1 MITQNSANNAWKLN
15 WNNGN
20 VNNNNKDNN
29 NYVRAVCEFCILTIL
44 KRNIVGKITLEEV
57 FEAYFECRRNKRN
70 TYNALNFEVDYMQNC
85 VDLYRKLTDGTYC
98 IGKSIAFIVTR
109 PKLREVFAADFRDRI
124 IHHLLAIK
132 FTDILEDEMTD
143 KAYACR
149 KGKGTDY
156 GIADVKKEIERV
168 SDNYTKEA
176 WVLKCDIQ
184 GFFMSINRSILYSLL
199 ENVIRGKYHGDDIE
213 WWLWLWKK
221 VVLHD
226 PTKNCVRVGDLSL
239 WDKLPANKSLFTCGD
254 GKGLPIGNLPSQL
267 LANLLLSQFDK
278 LMIERVGK
286 DGGYGRYVDDFLIIS
301 RDKKSLLNILQES
314 RDYLLKELGL
324 TLHPRKV
331 SLQRAA
337 SGVRFTGAL
346 IRPGRM
352 LPNIRTIE
360 HLYDVIDMFGMESD
374 PKREVLRRYASRINS
389 LMGVLVHYN
398 TYNIRRK
405 AWTMMPYK
413 DRVFCV
419 NMKKIR
425 IMNKYK
431 T

>member
-1 MITQNSANNAWKLN
+1 MKFEKEYVTIEEVYDAYYDCCKHKGSTPGCIEYQMNYIANNYQLYIDLN
-15 WNNGN
+15 SMTYEIS
-20 VNNNNKDNN
+20 KSK
-29 NYVRAVCEFCILTIL
+29 AFC
-44 KRNIVGKITLEEV
+44 
-57 FEAYFECRRNKRN
+57 
-70 TYNALNFEVDYMQNC
+70 
-85 VDLYRKLTDGTYC
+85 
-98 IGKSIAFIVTR
+98 VTR
-109 PKLREVFAADFRDRI
+109 PKLREVFCADFRDRI

-132 FTDILEDEMTD
+132 FTDILEGEMTD

-149 KGKGTDY
+149 VGKGTDY
-156 GIADVKKEIERV
+156 GIADVKKQIKLV

-176 WVLKCDIQ
+176 WVLKCDLQ
-184 GFFMSINRSILYSLL
+184 GFFMSINRSLLYSLL
-199 ENVIRGKYHGDDIE
+199 EKVIREKYHGGDID
-213 WWLWLWKK
+213 WWMWLWKK

-226 PTKNCVRVGDLSL
+226 PTKDCVRVGDLSL
-239 WDKLPANKSLFTCGD
+239 WDKLPANKSLFTCGE
-254 GKGLPIGNLPSQL
+254 GIGLPIGNPPSHI
-267 LANLLLSQFDK
+267 LANLLMSAFDK
-278 LMIERVGK
+278 WVLSRIGK
-286 DGGYGRYVDDFLIIS
+286 SGGYGRYVDDFVVIS
-301 RDKKSLLNILQES
+301 RDKKLLLNILQES
-314 RDYLLKELGL
+314 RNYLLEELGL

-331 SLQRAA
+331 SLQRAS

-346 IRPGRM
+346 IRPDRT
-352 LPNIRTIE
+352 LPNSRTVE
-360 HLYDVIDMFGMESD
+360 HLYDVIDKFGMMSD
-374 PKREVLRRYASRINS
+374 PKGEVIQRYVNRINS

>member
-1 MITQNSANNAWKLN
+1 MKFEREYVTINEVYDAYYDCCKHKGSTPGCIEYQMNYIANNYQLYIDLN
-15 WNNGN
+15 SMTYEIS
-20 VNNNNKDNN
+20 KSK
-29 NYVRAVCEFCILTIL
+29 AFC
-44 KRNIVGKITLEEV
+44 
-57 FEAYFECRRNKRN
+57 
-70 TYNALNFEVDYMQNC
+70 
-85 VDLYRKLTDGTYC
+85 
-98 IGKSIAFIVTR
+98 VTR
-109 PKLREVFAADFRDRI
+109 PKLREVFCADFRDRI

-132 FTDILEDEMTD
+132 FTDILEGEMTD

-149 KGKGTDY
+149 AGKGTDY

-176 WVLKCDIQ
+176 WVLKCDLQ
-184 GFFMSINRSILYSLL
+184 GFFMSINRSLLYSLL
-199 ENVIRGKYHGDDIE
+199 ENVIRKKYHGSDIE
-213 WWLWLWKK
+213 WWLWLWRK
-221 VVLHD
+221 VFLHD

-239 WDKLPANKSLFTCGD
+239 WDKLPANKSLFTCGE
-254 GKGLPIGNLPSQL
+254 GKGLPIGNPPSHI
-267 LANLLLSQFDK
+267 LANLLMSAFDK
-278 LMIERVGK
+278 WVLSRIGK
-286 DGGYGRYVDDFLIIS
+286 SGGYGRYVDDFVVIS
-301 RDKKSLLNILQES
+301 RDKKLLLNILQES
-314 RDYLLKELGL
+314 RGYLLEELGL

-331 SLQRAA
+331 SLQMAS

-346 IRPGRM
+346 IRPGRT
-352 LPNIRTIE
+352 LPNSRTVE
-360 HLYDVIDMFGMESD
+360 HLYDVIDKFGMMSD
-374 PKREVLRRYASRINS
+374 PKGEVLQRYVNRINS

>member
-1 MITQNSANNAWKLN
+1 MEYEISKSKA
-15 WNNGN
+15 
-20 VNNNNKDNN
+20 
-29 NYVRAVCEFCILTIL
+29 FC
-44 KRNIVGKITLEEV
+44 
-57 FEAYFECRRNKRN
+57 
-70 TYNALNFEVDYMQNC
+70 
-85 VDLYRKLTDGTYC
+85 
-98 IGKSIAFIVTR
+98 VTR
-109 PKLREVFAADFRDRI
+109 PKLREVFCADFRDRI

-132 FTDILEDEMTD
+132 FTDILEGEMTD

-149 KGKGTDY
+149 AGKGTDY
-156 GIADVKKEIERV
+156 GIADVKKQIKRV

-176 WVLKCDIQ
+176 WVLKCDLQ
-184 GFFMSINRSILYSLL
+184 GFFMSINRSLLYRLL
-199 ENVIRGKYHGDDIE
+199 ENVIRKKYHGSDIE

-221 VVLHD
+221 VFLHD
-226 PTKNCVRVGDLSL
+226 PTRNCVRVGDLSL
-239 WDKLPANKSLFTCGD
+239 WDKLPANKSLFTCGE
-254 GKGLPIGNLPSQL
+254 GIGLPIGNLPSQL

-278 LMIERVGK
+278 LMIERVGR
-286 DGGYGRYVDDFLIIS
+286 DGGYGRYVDDFVVIS
-301 RDKKSLLNILQES
+301 RDKKSLLNILKEA
-314 RDYLLKELGL
+314 RNYLLEELGL

-331 SLQRAA
+331 SLQKAS

-346 IRPGRM
+346 IRPGRT
-352 LPNIRTIE
+352 LPNSRTVE
-360 HLYDVIDMFGMESD
+360 HLYDVIDKFGMMSD
-374 PKREVLRRYASRINS
+374 PKCEVLQRYVNRINS
-389 LMGVLVHYN
+389 LIGVIAHYN

>member
-1 MITQNSANNAWKLN
+1 MKFEREYVTIDEVYDAYYDCCKHKGSTPGCIEYQMNYIANNYQLYIDLN
-15 WNNGN
+15 SMIYEIS
-20 VNNNNKDNN
+20 KSK
-29 NYVRAVCEFCILTIL
+29 AFC
-44 KRNIVGKITLEEV
+44 
-57 FEAYFECRRNKRN
+57 
-70 TYNALNFEVDYMQNC
+70 
-85 VDLYRKLTDGTYC
+85 
-98 IGKSIAFIVTR
+98 VTR
-109 PKLREVFAADFRDRI
+109 PKLREVFCADFRDRI

-149 KGKGTDY
+149 AGKGTDY
-156 GIADVKKEIERV
+156 GIADVKKQIKRV

-176 WVLKCDIQ
+176 WVLKCDLQ
-184 GFFMSINRSILYSLL
+184 GFFMSINRLLLYSIL
-199 ENVIRGKYHGDDIE
+199 EKVIRKKYHGDDIE

-226 PTKNCVRVGDLSL
+226 PTKNCIRVGDLSL
-239 WDKLPANKSLFTCGD
+239 WNKLPANKSLFTCGY

-278 LMIERVGK
+278 LMIDRVGE
-286 DGGYGRYVDDFLIIS
+286 DGGYGRYVDDFVVIS
-301 RDKKSLLNILQES
+301 RDKKLLLNILQES
-314 RDYLLKELGL
+314 RGYLLKEFGL

-331 SLQRAA
+331 SLQRV
-337 SGVRFTGAL
+337 SIGVRFTGAL
-346 IRPGRM
+346 IRPGRT
-352 LPNIRTIE
+352 LSNSRTVE
-360 HLYDVIDMFGMESD
+360 HLYDVIDKFGMMSD
-374 PKREVLRRYASRINS
+374 PKCEVLQRYVNRINS

-405 AWTMMPYK
+405 AWAMMPYK

>member
-1 MITQNSANNAWKLN
+1 MKFEREYVTIDEVYDAYYDCCKHKGSTPGCIEYQMNYIANNYQLYIDLN
-15 WNNGN
+15 SM
-20 VNNNNKDNN
+20 K
-29 NYVRAVCEFCILTIL
+29 YEISKSKAFC
-44 KRNIVGKITLEEV
+44 
-57 FEAYFECRRNKRN
+57 
-70 TYNALNFEVDYMQNC
+70 
-85 VDLYRKLTDGTYC
+85 
-98 IGKSIAFIVTR
+98 VTR
-109 PKLREVFAADFRDRI
+109 PKLREVFCADFRDRI

-149 KGKGTDY
+149 VGKGTDY
-156 GIADVKKEIERV
+156 GIADVKKQIKRV

-176 WVLKCDIQ
+176 WVLKCDLQ
-184 GFFMSINRSILYSLL
+184 GFFMSINRSLLYSIL
-199 ENVIRGKYHGDDIE
+199 EKVIRKKYHGDDIE
-213 WWLWLWKK
+213 WWLCIWKK

-226 PTKNCVRVGDLSL
+226 PTKNCIKVGDLSL
-239 WDKLPANKSLFTCGD
+239 WNKLPKNKSLFTCGK
-254 GKGLPIGNLPSQL
+254 GVGLPIGNLPSQL

-278 LMIERVGK
+278 LMIDRVGK
-286 DGGYGRYVDDFLIIS
+286 DGGYGRYVDDFVVIS
-301 RDKKSLLNILQES
+301 RDKKLLLNILQES
-314 RDYLLKELGL
+314 RSYLLKELGL
-324 TLHPRKV
+324 TLHPRKI
-331 SLQRAA
+331 SLQRVS

-346 IRPGRM
+346 IRPGRT
-352 LPNIRTIE
+352 LPNSRTVE
-360 HLYDVIDMFGMESD
+360 HLYDVIDKFGMMSD
-374 PKREVLRRYASRINS
+374 PKCEVLQRYVNRINS

-398 TYNIRRK
+398 TYNVRRK

>member
-1 MITQNSANNAWKLN
+1 MKFRREYVTIDEVYDAYYDCCKHKGSTPGCIEYQMNYIANNYQLYIDLN
-15 WNNGN
+15 SMEYEIS
-20 VNNNNKDNN
+20 KSK
-29 NYVRAVCEFCILTIL
+29 AFC
-44 KRNIVGKITLEEV
+44 
-57 FEAYFECRRNKRN
+57 
-70 TYNALNFEVDYMQNC
+70 
-85 VDLYRKLTDGTYC
+85 
-98 IGKSIAFIVTR
+98 VTR
-109 PKLREVFAADFRDRI
+109 PKLREVFCADFRDRI

-132 FTDILEDEMTD
+132 FTDILEGEMTD

-149 KGKGTDY
+149 AGKGTDY
-156 GIADVKKEIERV
+156 GIADVKKQIKRV

-176 WVLKCDIQ
+176 WVLKCDLQ
-184 GFFMSINRSILYSLL
+184 GFFMSINRSLLYRLL
-199 ENVIRGKYHGDDIE
+199 EKVIREKYNGDDIE

-226 PTKNCVRVGDLSL
+226 PTRNCVRVGDLSL
-239 WDKLPANKSLFTCGD
+239 WDKLPANKSLFTCGE
-254 GKGLPIGNLPSQL
+254 GNGLPIGNLPSQL

-286 DGGYGRYVDDFLIIS
+286 DGGYGRYVDDFLVIS
-301 RDKKSLLNILQES
+301 KDKKLLLNILQES
-314 RDYLLKELGL
+314 RGYLLKELGL

-346 IRPGRM
+346 IRPGRTR
-352 LPNIRTIE
+352 PNSRTVE
-360 HLYDVIDMFGMESD
+360 HLYDVIDKFGMMPD
-374 PKREVLRRYASRINS
+374 PKGEVLKRYVNRINS
-389 LMGVLVHYN
+389 LIGVLVHYN
-398 TYNIRRK
+398 TYNVRRK
-405 AWTMMPYK
+405 AWSMIPHK

>member
-1 MITQNSANNAWKLN
+1 MEYEISKSKA
-15 WNNGN
+15 
-20 VNNNNKDNN
+20 
-29 NYVRAVCEFCILTIL
+29 FC
-44 KRNIVGKITLEEV
+44 
-57 FEAYFECRRNKRN
+57 
-70 TYNALNFEVDYMQNC
+70 
-85 VDLYRKLTDGTYC
+85 
-98 IGKSIAFIVTR
+98 VTR
-109 PKLREVFAADFRDRI
+109 PKLREVFCADFRERI

-149 KGKGTDY
+149 AGKGTDY

-176 WVLKCDIQ
+176 WVLKCDLQ
-184 GFFMSINRSILYSLL
+184 GFFMSINRSLLYRLL
-199 ENVIRGKYHGDDIE
+199 ENVIRGKYNESDIE

-226 PTKNCVRVGDLSL
+226 PTKDCVRVGDLSL
-239 WDKLPANKSLFTCGD
+239 WDKLPKNKSLFTCGE
-254 GKGLPIGNLPSQL
+254 GVGLPIGNIPSQL

-278 LMIERVGK
+278 LMIDRVGE
-286 DGGYGRYVDDFLIIS
+286 DGGYGRYVDDFVVIS
-301 RDKKSLLNILQES
+301 RDKKLLLNILQES
-314 RDYLLKELGL
+314 RNYLLKELGL

-346 IRPGRM
+346 IRPDRM

-360 HLYDVIDMFGMESD
+360 HLYDVIDKFGMMSD
-374 PKREVLRRYASRINS
+374 PKGEVLLRYVNRINS
-389 LMGVLVHYN
+389 LMGVLAHYDSL
-398 TYNIRRK
+398 NIRRK
-405 AWTMMPYK
+405 AWSMMPHK

-419 NMKKIR
+419 DMKKIK
-425 IMNKYK
+425 IKNKFK
-431 T
+431 K

>member
-1 MITQNSANNAWKLN
+1 MTIGEVYDAYYDCCKHKGSTPGCIEYQMNYIANNYQLYIDLN
-15 WNNGN
+15 SM
-20 VNNNNKDNN
+20 VYEISKSK
-29 NYVRAVCEFCILTIL
+29 AFC
-44 KRNIVGKITLEEV
+44 
-57 FEAYFECRRNKRN
+57 
-70 TYNALNFEVDYMQNC
+70 
-85 VDLYRKLTDGTYC
+85 
-98 IGKSIAFIVTR
+98 VTR
-109 PKLREVFAADFRDRI
+109 PKLREVFCAAFRDRI
-124 IHHLLAIK
+124 VHHLLAIK
-132 FTDILEDEMTD
+132 FADILESEMTD

-149 KGKGTDY
+149 VGKGTDY
-156 GIADVKKEIERV
+156 GIADVKKQIKRV

-176 WVLKCDIQ
+176 WVLKCDLQ
-184 GFFMSINRSILYSLL
+184 GFFMSINRSLLYRLL
-199 ENVIRGKYHGDDIE
+199 EKVIREKYHGGDIE

-239 WDKLPANKSLFTCGD
+239 WDKLPANKSLFTCGE
-254 GKGLPIGNLPSQL
+254 GIGLPIGNLPSQL

-278 LMIERVGK
+278 LMIDRVGE
-286 DGGYGRYVDDFLIIS
+286 DGGYGRYVDDFVVIS

-314 RDYLLKELGL
+314 RGYLLEELGL

-331 SLQRAA
+331 SLQRAS

-346 IRPGRM
+346 IRPGRT
-352 LPNIRTIE
+352 LPNSRTVE
-360 HLYDVIDMFGMESD
+360 HLYDVIDKFGMMSD
-374 PKREVLRRYASRINS
+374 PKCEVLQRYVNRINS

-405 AWTMMPYK
+405 AWTMIPYK

>member
-1 MITQNSANNAWKLN
+1 MKFGREYVTIDEVYDAYYDCCKHKGSTPGCIEYQMNYIANNYQLYIDLN
-15 WNNGN
+15 SM
-20 VNNNNKDNN
+20 K
-29 NYVRAVCEFCILTIL
+29 YEISKSKAFC
-44 KRNIVGKITLEEV
+44 
-57 FEAYFECRRNKRN
+57 
-70 TYNALNFEVDYMQNC
+70 
-85 VDLYRKLTDGTYC
+85 
-98 IGKSIAFIVTR
+98 VTR
-109 PKLREVFAADFRDRI
+109 PKLREVFCADFRDRI

-132 FTDILEDEMTD
+132 FTDMLESEMTD

-149 KGKGTDY
+149 AGKGTDY
-156 GIADVKKEIERV
+156 GIADVKKQIKRV

-176 WVLKCDIQ
+176 WVLKCDLQ
-184 GFFMSINRSILYSLL
+184 GFFMSINRSLLYSLL
-199 ENVIRGKYHGDDIE
+199 EKVIRKKYHGSDIE

-221 VVLHD
+221 VLLHD

-239 WDKLPANKSLFTCGD
+239 WDKLPANKSLFTCGE
-254 GKGLPIGNLPSQL
+254 GIGLPIGNPPSHIL
-267 LANLLLSQFDK
+267 SNLLMSAFDK
-278 LMIERVGK
+278 WVLSRIGK
-286 DGGYGRYVDDFLIIS
+286 NGGYGRYVDDFVVIS
-301 RDKKSLLNILQES
+301 RNKNLLLNMLQEA
-314 RDYLLKELGL
+314 RNYLLEELGL

-331 SLQRAA
+331 SLQRAS

-360 HLYDVIDMFGMESD
+360 HLYDVIDKFGIMPD
-374 PKREVLRRYASRINS
+374 PKGEVLKRYVNRINS

>member
-1 MITQNSANNAWKLN
+1 MDMKFEREYVTIDEVYDAYYDCCKHKGSTPGCIEYQMNYIANNYQLYIDLN
-15 WNNGN
+15 SMTYEIS
-20 VNNNNKDNN
+20 KSK
-29 NYVRAVCEFCILTIL
+29 AFC
-44 KRNIVGKITLEEV
+44 
-57 FEAYFECRRNKRN
+57 
-70 TYNALNFEVDYMQNC
+70 
-85 VDLYRKLTDGTYC
+85 
-98 IGKSIAFIVTR
+98 VTR
-109 PKLREVFAADFRDRI
+109 PKLREVFCADFRDRI

-132 FTDILEDEMTD
+132 FTDILESEMTD

-168 SDNYTKEA
+168 SENYTKEA
-176 WVLKCDIQ
+176 WVLKCDLQ
-184 GFFMSINRSILYSLL
+184 GFFMSINRSLLYSLL
-199 ENVIRGKYHGDDIE
+199 ENVIREKYHESDIE

-221 VVLHD
+221 VFLHD

-239 WDKLPANKSLFTCGD
+239 WDKLPANKSLFTCGE
-254 GKGLPIGNLPSQL
+254 GIGLPIGNPPSHI
-267 LANLLLSQFDK
+267 LANLLMSAFDK
-278 LMIERVGK
+278 WVLSRIGK
-286 DGGYGRYVDDFLIIS
+286 SGGYGRYVDDFVVIS
-301 RDKKSLLNILQES
+301 RDKKLLLNILQES
-314 RDYLLKELGL
+314 RVYLLKELGL

-331 SLQRAA
+331 SLQRAS

-346 IRPGRM
+346 IRPGRT
-352 LPNIRTIE
+352 LPNSRTVE
-360 HLYDVIDMFGMESD
+360 HLYDVIDKFGMMSD
-374 PKREVLRRYASRINS
+374 PKGEVLQRYVNRINS